1 MTLKR
6 LAIFMFLP
14 IMLFSL
20 WCLPALAEETVFGA
34 GECKMDDDFK
44 KKLGISATRAMA
56 KVINSYRHYVNF
68 LKVDYEG
75 GGVCSHL
82 YNPMNHNGLVSLTG
96 LLLDQLPFD
105 THELS
110 FLHGLEDATE
120 LEWTD
125 YDKKGAELI
134 DNGTEPYAAAI
145 RGGQQYK
152 KILEGGFTC
161 VKVLERSGSGDWK
174 DYTDYHIGKMVKMA
188 KKTLDGA
195 VQRAEELKSKGQYTS
210 QMATAIKKYKDCYIK
225 SMEAEK
231 YRNGKDGF
239 IQNRKITENALSIL
253 GGADT
258 QCECKKDAQGNPTDK
273 VEECW
278 SMQETV
284 EENLKEECKTIAMYQ
299 AEMKD
304 LCITCGLMAKIL
316 GAAQRISKSAF
327 VVLAKDLAE
336 VLAVAFLIFIAY
348 TVLLAVASPEAQKLS
363 KFLTTLLTQGGKVA
377 IAALILSNPEYL
389 YDKAINPI
397 LDGGV
402 DFGLAFT
409 NIKADGS
416 GGTSM
421 DNTLSTQMKTIGANY
436 AGNFDAGSKF
446 LSADTL
452 EKLVGANQN
461 FSKEAAL
468 MPAIGRSMICN
479 STHNLPWFPNI
490 KVIPRIKMLITGAI
504 LLVFGVM
511 IWLAVGFYILDC
523 CLQLCLVVA
532 MMPFFVACWPFRMTN
547 SYVKVGWNMFLNT
560 FFNFI
565 MMSVVI
571 ITIAQLTLA
580 CLPQELQQDINEDNV
595 DSINDQ
601 LEIIGLSVVI
611 IIIVCLI
618 CLKLSR
624 ESGRLANKF
633 AGGAQIKMGADLGG
647 MTADIATKTAKGAAQ
662 GGAKAIGQAGSS
674 AAEASGL
681 KGFAQAKGTAIKN
694 KFGGGTKSQGASFK
708 QNSSPSV
715 NDKDD
720 DKNGDKGN
728 DKGGDKPQEGK

>member
-14 IMLFSL
+14 LMMLSL
-20 WCLPALAEETVFGA
+20 WSLPASADEQVAGS
-34 GECKMDDDFK
+34 GECKMDEDFK
-44 KKLGISATRAMA
+44 TQLGVKATQAMA
-56 KVINSYRHYVNF
+56 KVVNSYRHYVNF
-68 LKVDYEG
+68 LKADYEG

-105 THELS
+105 TNELS
-110 FLHGLEDATE
+110 FLHGLEDAKE

-125 YDKKGAELI
+125 YDKKGAEII
-134 DNGTEPYAAAI
+134 DTGTEHYASAI

-152 KILEGGFTC
+152 KIKEAGFTC
-161 VKVLERSGSGDWK
+161 ASVLERTGSGDWK

-210 QMATAIKKYKDCYIK
+210 QMATAIKKYEDCYKK

-231 YRNGKDGF
+231 YRNGPDGF
-239 IQNRKITENALSIL
+239 IQNRKIAENNLSIL

-278 SMQETV
+278 SLQETV

-299 AEMKD
+299 SEMGD
-304 LCITCGLMAKIL
+304 LCITCGIMAKIL

-327 VVLAKDLAE
+327 VVLAGDLSE
-336 VLAVAFLIFIAY
+336 VLGVALLIFIAY

-363 KFLTTLLTQGGKVA
+363 KFLTTLLVQGGKVA
-377 IAALILSNPEYL
+377 IAVLLLSNPEYL

-421 DNTLSTQMKTIGANY
+421 DNTLSQQIKTMGAKY
-436 AGNFDAGSKF
+436 AGDFDSSSKF
-446 LSADTL
+446 LSADTM
-452 EKLVGANQN
+452 EKLVGANNN

-479 STHNLPWFPNI
+479 STHNLPWIPNV
-490 KVIPRIKMLITGAI
+490 KVIPRIKMLLTGII
-504 LLVFGVM
+504 LLIFGVM
-511 IWLAVGFYILDC
+511 IWLAIGFYILDC

-532 MMPFFVACWPFRMTN
+532 MMPFFVACWPFRMT
-547 SYVKVGWNMFLNT
+547 SAYVKVGWNMFLNT

-571 ITIAQLTLA
+571 VTIAQLTYA
-580 CLPQELQQDINEDNV
+580 CLPTDLQQDINEDNI
-595 DSINDQ
+595 DTINDQ
-601 LEIIGLSVVI
+601 LEIIGLSI
-611 IIIVCLI
+611 IIMVTVCLI
-618 CLKLSR
+618 SLKLSR

-647 MTADIATKTAKGAAQ
+647 MAGDMATKGVKGAAQ
-662 GGAKAIGQAGSS
+662 GGAKALGKAGGS

-681 KGFAQAKGTAIKN
+681 KGFAQAKGNAIKN
-694 KFGGGTKSQGASFK
+694 KFGGGTKSKGASFK
-708 QNSSPSV
+708 QNSAPSG
-715 NDKDD
+715 
-720 DKNGDKGN
+720 GDKGDKGG
-728 DKGGDKPQEGK
+728 DKGGDKPEGNS